1 MINIWIYDICFYKS
15 IVEIIIKVINNIKFI
30 FLFSEMK
37 VEVLYSINIFF
48 GWIMVYW
55 IYLIFYYL
63 KIMW

>member
-1 MINIWIYDICFYKS
+1 MS
-15 IVEIIIKVINNIKFI
+15 IVEIIFKVINNIKFI

-63 KIMW
+63 KIM